1 MPIYPDCILYLLL
14 LTEAQCV
21 LGPAQVL
28 TSSIARCQSCKKFG
42 EDGNI
47 FGLLTTALS
56 TVVINE
62 TRATTPRIII
72 INTGSIRKIP

>member
-1 MPIYPDCILYLLL
+1 MPIYPRCILDPLL
-14 LTEAQCV
+14 LTGARCG

-28 TSSIARCQSCKKFG
+28 TPSITRCQTCKKFG

-56 TVVINE
+56 AVVINE

-72 INTGSIRKIP
+72 INTGSIRKLP